1 VDFRLTEEQQAL
13 KKEFEDFFEAEMKN
27 APPGFLGASLEAS
40 YGSDE
45 NFAFHK
51 YMARKMGEKGW
62 LSRPWPKEA
71 GGVEAPLMD
80 QAIFNETVAKYRAPG
95 IDSWGAGMLA
105 PTVLIGGTDEQKA
118 RLLPPIAKGDV
129 QYCQGWSEPDSGS
142 DLASLKMLAIK
153 DGDHYVMNGQK
164 IWTTAAHRADHIFL
178 LVRTDPDSQR
188 SKGLSIFVAEMDLPG
203 IEVRPIHFLDNSHIY
218 NEVFFKDVRVHER
231 DLIGPENEGWG
242 LTRQTMNF
250 ERSGSGGF
258 VAGKIAL
265 QTIVDYV
272 KKTKRDGKYLSE
284 DPIVRQKLAKLF
296 IDYEAGLT
304 LAHKAIW
311 LQEQGGLAQAATMPS
326 ESKVFSSELSQRMAA
341 FATEIMGLYG
351 QVTESKWA
359 HLAGMVNGYT
369 FAPGGNIAAGSS
381 EIQRNLIAWVGLGL
395 PRFK

>member
-1 VDFRLTEEQQAL
+1 
-13 KKEFEDFFEAEMKN
+13 
-27 APPGFLGASLEAS
+27 
-40 YGSDE
+40 
-45 NFAFHK
+45 
-51 YMARKMGEKGW
+51 
-62 LSRPWPKEA
+62 
-71 GGVEAPLMD
+71 
-80 QAIFNETVAKYRAPG
+80 
-95 IDSWGAGMLA
+95 
-105 PTVLIGGTDEQKA
+105 
-118 RLLPPIAKGDV
+118 
-129 QYCQGWSEPDSGS
+129 
-142 DLASLKMLAIK
+142 
-153 DGDHYVMNGQK
+153 
-164 IWTTAAHRADHIFL
+164 
-178 LVRTDPDSQR
+178 
-188 SKGLSIFVAEMDLPG
+188 MDLPG